1 MSLLGTRYGAGY
13 QLVRE
18 IARGAGAM
26 VFLAS
31 DGRRVEAVKAFPGG
45 DAARADRELRFGAG
59 LDHPNLNP
67 VLRRIELH
75 GQPAVAMPFVPGR
88 RLGVWLPAA
97 SRRERL
103 RVIDEILAG
112 LGALHARGT
121 VHRDVKPDNVLVTR
135 EGRPV
140 LIDYDLAM
148 RVDDVAD
155 RRTTAGTV
163 AYLSPEQARGEP
175 AEPASDLY
183 AAGILLY
190 RLLTGEVPF
199 AGSVSDV
206 IERHRSAV
214 ARPPSAFDPSLAPFD
229 GLVARLL
236 DKRPADRFADAEA
249 VRSELRRAYRPMR
262 PVSWRE

>member
-18 IARGAGAM
+18 IARGAGAK

-31 DGRRVEAVKAFPGG
+31 DGRRVEAVKVFPEFET
-45 DAARADRELRFGAG
+45 ARADRELRFGAD

-67 VLRRIELH
+67 VLRRIELAGH
-75 GQPAVAMPFVPGR
+75 PAVAMPFVPGR
-88 RLGVWLPAA
+88 RLGIWLPAA

-112 LGALHARGT
+112 LGALHARDT
-121 VHRDVKPDNVLVTR
+121 VHRDVKPDNVLITR
-135 EGRPV
+135 DGRPV

-190 RLLTGEVPF
+190 RVLTGEVPF
-199 AGSVSDV
+199 AGTVSDV
-206 IERHRSAV
+206 IERHRSSTPRA
-214 ARPPSAFDPSLAPFD
+214 PSAFDPSLAPFD

-249 VRSELRRAYRPMR
+249 VRSELRRAYRPTR
-262 PVSWRE
+262 PVYWRE